1 MRHQRFGH
9 ILMAISLGVPSIAWA
24 QGGRAGRAAAA
35 AAQQITPP
43 AGAPAN
49 SGGRGGA
56 VEFYSYDT
64 TANASPQIP
73 DAAPA
78 ESHQKITVNG
88 ETLAY
93 TARAGYLPLRN
104 ATTGQAE
111 AHIFYTSYSKEGVT
125 DASVRPLLFF
135 LGGAPGVAA
144 TWQEFGGLGPKRMKC
159 TKEGTAGSPPYT
171 GPTIRTRSRPGRSR
185 LCGIRWA
192 PLSAVPTSQARV
204 RASGIPLPTPP
215 PSPSSCAVSSMPPTA
230 GIPRSSWRGR
240 SRYGPRRRPR
250 RLP

>member
-1 MRHQRFGH
+1 
-9 ILMAISLGVPSIAWA
+9 MAISLGVPSIAWA

-35 AAQQITPP
+35 AAQQTTPP

-64 TANASPQIP
+64 TANAAPQIP

-93 TARAGYLPLRN
+93 TARAGYMPLRN

-111 AHIFYTSYSKEGVT
+111 AHIFYTSLFQGRRDRCLRAPAAIFSS
-125 DASVRPLLFF
+125 AARP
-135 LGGAPGVAA
+135 AWRP
-144 TWQEFGGLGPKRMKC
+144 
-159 TKEGTAGSPPYT
+159 
-171 GPTIRTRSRPGRSR
+171 PGRS
-185 LCGIRWA
+185 
-192 PLSAVPTSQARV
+192 SAASARS
-204 RASGIPLPTPP
+204 A
-215 PSPSSCAVSSMPPTA
+215 
-230 GIPRSSWRGR
+230 
-240 SRYGPRRRPR
+240 
-250 RLP
+250 